1 MLNLRTSIYSLLRRS
16 ESFFKTDMVYV
27 TKGGFWLSFGQ
38 VIATFSGFLLSI
50 AFANL
55 FSKESFGTYKFVI
68 SVAGIIGAFS
78 LTGMGVAVTQSVA
91 RGFESLRQAFR
102 TSLRWSIGIF
112 AAGLALGIYY
122 YVNGNTLLSFSFFV
136 MGIFLP
142 IIASSSLYSAYLLG
156 KKDFRRNSLYSMIYS
171 IVPAAGMLSALLL
184 TKNILVIITAYFS
197 LGAIITYFLYR
208 KTLKAYGNRDIKD
221 PELVSY
227 GKHLSAMDV
236 IGRVANYIDKI
247 LIFHYLGAAP
257 LAIYSFAIAPVEQLQ
272 SGKKIFSTLILP
284 KISGKPF
291 EELQKSTPKKTWILV
306 IYALAVAGLWALI
319 APYFY
324 KLLYPQYL
332 DSVFY
337 SQIYSLTL
345 LAVAGTLFN
354 ETLMAHQKTK
364 ELYFHR
370 TIMPIAQLVL
380 FFIML
385 PLYGLMGLVI
395 THVIIRTSSG
405 ILGYYLVKHPFRAS
419 SA

>member
-1 MLNLRTSIYSLLRRS
+1 
-16 ESFFKTDMVYV
+16 
-27 TKGGFWLSFGQ
+27 
-38 VIATFSGFLLSI
+38 
-50 AFANL
+50 
-55 FSKESFGTYKFVI
+55 
-68 SVAGIIGAFS
+68 
-78 LTGMGVAVTQSVA
+78 
-91 RGFESLRQAFR
+91 
-102 TSLRWSIGIF
+102 
-112 AAGLALGIYY
+112 
-122 YVNGNTLLSFSFFV
+122 
-136 MGIFLP
+136 
-142 IIASSSLYSAYLLG
+142 
-156 KKDFRRNSLYSMIYS
+156 MIYS

>member
-1 MLNLRTSIYSLLRRS
+1 MERLRNKAYSTLRKS
-16 ESFFKTDMVYV
+16 ENFFKTDMIYV
-27 TKGGFWLSFGQ
+27 AKGGFWLSFGQ
-38 VIATFSGFLLSI
+38 VIATFSGFFLSI

-68 SVAGIIGAFS
+68 SMAGIVGAFS
-78 LTGMGVAVTQSVA
+78 LTSMGVAITQSVA
-91 RGFESLRQAFR
+91 KGFEPLRQGFR
-102 TSLRWSIGIF
+102 TNLKWGAGIF
-112 AAGLALGIYY
+112 FAGLVLGIYY

-171 IVPAAGMLSALLL
+171 IVPTAGMLSALLL
-184 TKNILVIITAYFS
+184 TKNIWIIITAYFS

-208 KTLKAYGNRDIKD
+208 KTLKAYGNRDVKD
-221 PELVSY
+221 HELVSY

-236 IGRVANYIDKI
+236 IGRIANYLDKI

-284 KISGKPF
+284 KISGRPF
-291 EELQKSTPKKTWILV
+291 EELQQTTPKKSWILV
-306 IYALAVAGLWALI
+306 IYALALAGVWTLI

-354 ETLMAHQKTK
+354 DTLIAHQKTK
-364 ELYFHR
+364 ELYVHR
-370 TIMPIAQLVL
+370 TIMPIAQITL
-380 FFIML
+380 FFILL
-385 PLYGLMGLVI
+385 PKFGLMGLVI
-395 THVIIRTSSG
+395 THVIIRTLNGVIS
-405 ILGYYLVKHPFRAS
+405 YFLVKFPFKAS
-419 SA
+419 SS